1 MVHCLKNKNKD
12 VYCFKTTVTRRK
24 QSYDSATSSQAKKKG
39 KKKRERLV
47 GLAGSAGPPL
57 RDKCGRLMAGIRG
70 GLLWQP
76 EERERGGEGGEGG
89 AASFSSELLLLL

>member
-24 QSYDSATSSQAKKKG
+24 QSYDSATSSQAEKKA
-39 KKKRERLV
+39 KKRERLV